1 MPKSE
6 DHQFQIA
13 ERKKYTDLI
22 VQSKSKNKV
31 IVAGAG
37 TGKSF
42 TFQSVV
48 AVRGKN
54 SLALTFINSL
64 MSELSKDLDGLAE
77 VRTFHS
83 YCKKLL
89 HKISVVGI
97 DSDFE
102 YFPKLPL
109 IIKSDSSILGKGT
122 SNFVNVF
129 QKLEEGSEIDFFIDR
144 GNYYNAVGHDDAVYR
159 VIKFFEANPD
169 RLPKFNQ
176 VVVDEYQDFNELE
189 VTFIDQLEKN
199 SPILIAGDDD
209 QAIYPLKNAS
219 PDYIRRKV
227 NDPNYERFEL
237 PYCSRCTQVI
247 VESTKD
253 VILKASALGKLN
265 KRIDKKYLCFV
276 PDKEEDSKNYP
287 KIVHASCS
295 VQNKQD
301 ARNYIGRFIEAEI
314 KKIPKKEIELARE
327 NKYPCVLIIGQSQY
341 LKQVHGYLKGR
352 FSNIQYKEKSP
363 EEEIELIDGYKILM
377 RNEYSNLGWRII
389 LEFEHGVNK
398 NKILELT
405 NKNSLFDLIDSDL
418 KENHLEIIRI
428 LKKIKAA
435 ESLTDKEKQTLR
447 QKLDMS
453 IASVKKLL
461 SLSEQEDEQE
471 TDDTISI
478 KLTTINSCKG
488 LSGGFVFIIGMNN
501 SNFPSNPTNPTD
513 HEICQLIVA
522 MTRTRK
528 KCYMISNKGFGL
540 TYGLR
545 PSTFIS
551 WIKSSALQDVTV
563 NANYFRNLNS

>member
-6 DHQFQIA
+6 DHQRQIV

-48 AVRGKN
+48 TAKGKS

-89 HKISVVGI
+89 HKISADGI

-109 IIKSDSSILGKGT
+109 IIKSDSSIVGNGT

-129 QKLEEGSEIDFFIDR
+129 QKLEEGSDIDFYIDR

-219 PDYIRRKV
+219 SDYIRRKV

-237 PYCSRCTQVI
+237 PYCSRCTEVI

-265 KRIDKKYLCFV
+265 KRIDKKYLCFM

-301 ARNYIGRFIEAEI
+301 VRNYIGRFIEAEI

-341 LKQVHGYLKGR
+341 LKQVHDYLKSR
-352 FSNIQYKEKSP
+352 FSNVQYKEKSP
-363 EEEIELIDGYKILM
+363 EEEIELIKKQARHTTNTHHNWCSVD
-377 RNEYSNLGWRII
+377 
-389 LEFEHGVNK
+389 LEGGV
-398 NKILELT
+398 
-405 NKNSLFDLIDSDL
+405 
-418 KENHLEIIRI
+418 
-428 LKKIKAA
+428 
-435 ESLTDKEKQTLR
+435 
-447 QKLDMS
+447 
-453 IASVKKLL
+453 
-461 SLSEQEDEQE
+461 
-471 TDDTISI
+471 
-478 KLTTINSCKG
+478 C
-488 LSGGFVFIIGMNN
+488 
-501 SNFPSNPTNPTD
+501 
-513 HEICQLIVA
+513 
-522 MTRTRK
+522 
-528 KCYMISNKGFGL
+528 
-540 TYGLR
+540 
-545 PSTFIS
+545 
-551 WIKSSALQDVTV
+551 
-563 NANYFRNLNS
+563 